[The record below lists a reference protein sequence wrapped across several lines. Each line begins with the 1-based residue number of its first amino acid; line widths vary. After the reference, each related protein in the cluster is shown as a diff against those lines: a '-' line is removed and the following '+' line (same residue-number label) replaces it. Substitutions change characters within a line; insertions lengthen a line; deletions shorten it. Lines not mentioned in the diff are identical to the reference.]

1 MTPDAKPPTVTTR
14 FRPPTP
20 VRNEVIR
27 ASLVDRIDA
36 IDPRFVVIHAPAGYG
51 KSTLAS
57 QWLRILNSRK
67 RCTVW
72 LGLDADDNNPAWFL
86 AHLGE
91 ALAQVINTSGVDIR
105 SVYEEHPDDVERWVL
120 PIFINLIEQQPR
132 KVTVVL
138 DDWHLVDSPRC
149 HGIVEWLCEHAGERL
164 QLVITTRALAGL
176 PLARLRLTGQLCE
189 VSADELRFDSSEL
202 EAFLADQNTLALG
215 GKERNQ
221 LLTATDGWAAGLQ
234 LAVLGMQRNTDVE
247 SFLGNLSNP
256 HSDITS
262 YLTNS
267 VFDELSS
274 ERLNTLLTLSVP
286 DKITTELAH
295 VLLDSVDLPTCGN
308 LDDILY
314 RIAQDNL
321 FLQALDTEADWY
333 RFHHMFLDQ
342 LRRRFARIDN
352 ELLQELRLTAAQWLS
367 DNGHPSDAVSM
378 CLAANNTEAA
388 VAKVREHAMALVEHS
403 RMSTLLALCAK
414 LPPSTYQTDP
424 TIQFSLAWANCLLHR
439 ARDAQTSLDR
449 LANQEL
455 DRPARIE
462 WRVIQACIDMYAD
475 HPLAGRDI
483 EEECFAQAA
492 ELRPWVVSVLANI
505 VAFRHL
511 RAQQPSLALKVQQW
525 ARRFHDETV
534 GPFSVVYGYLFE
546 SLALNAQGHSHD
558 AVETARLALQVA
570 KDRAGDLSHA
580 ARLAG
585 AVMSFLSWPHGS
597 TEQAESLAHACC
609 ELGTEGGVVD
619 FMAAGYS
626 TLARLQCA
634 DSRIEEAKATLD
646 NGIDVA
652 RKLELVR
659 LEALMHAE
667 RAYLRLPQEK
677 SASLYTAS
685 ETCLP
690 VRFDVAVPAVLAQ
703 AVNVFNARPDHKE
716 NSTSSAQG
724 HEKLNAQLQ
733 LMAEHAQRCGNVA
746 ETSLI
751 QAIAGL
757 LAENS
762 DTHDHRPEPHVP
774 VNLRGIDHLLPPI
787 AGTHIDV
794 IETTDEAESHTQS
807 LQMSERETQILQLLA
822 SGKSNRQIA
831 DSAFLGVNTVK
842 WHLKNLYRRLG
853 VSNRDDCVKVA
864 RQRGMVA

>member
-57 QWLRILNSRK
+57 QWLRILNSRE
-67 RCTVW
+67 RFTVW
-72 LGLDADDNNPAWFL
+72 LGLDSDDNNPAWFL

-132 KVTVVL
+132 TVTVVL
-138 DDWHLVDSPRC
+138 DDWHLVDSSRC
-149 HGIVEWLCEHAGERL
+149 HDIVEWLCEHAGERL
-164 QLVITTRALAGL
+164 QLVITTRALTGL
-176 PLARLRLTGQLCE
+176 PLTRLRLTGQLLE

-202 EAFLADQNTLALG
+202 DAFLADQNTLALD

-221 LLTATDGWAAGLQ
+221 LLVATDGWAAGLQ
-234 LAVLGMQRNTDVE
+234 LAVLGMQRNSDVVR
-247 SFLGNLSNP
+247 FLGNLSNP

-267 VFDELSS
+267 VFEELSP
-274 ERLNTLLTLSVP
+274 EQLNTLLILSVP
-286 DKITTELAH
+286 DKITAELAH
-295 VLLDSVDLPTCGN
+295 VLLEAAGLHISENPEE
-308 LDDILY
+308 ILY
-314 RIAQDNL
+314 RIVQANL

-342 LRRRFARIDN
+342 LRQRFAHLDN
-352 ELLQELRLTAAQWLS
+352 ELLQELRLIAAQWFS
-367 DNGHPSDAVSM
+367 DNGHPSEAVTM
-378 CLAANNTEAA
+378 CLAANDTEAA
-388 VAKVREHAMALVEHS
+388 VAKVRQHAMALVEHS
-403 RMSTLLALCAK
+403 RMSTLLALCSK
-414 LPPSTYQTDP
+414 LPSSTYQTDP

-439 ARDAQTSLDR
+439 AHDAQTILDR
-449 LANQEL
+449 LASQEL
-455 DRPARIE
+455 EPPARIE
-462 WRVIQACIDMYAD
+462 CRVIQACIDMYAD
-475 HPLAGRDI
+475 LPLAGRDV
-483 EEECFAQAA
+483 EEECFAQATD
-492 ELRPWVVSVLANI
+492 LRPWVVSVLANI
-505 VAFRHL
+505 VAYRHL
-511 RAQQPSLALKVQQW
+511 RAEQPSLALKVQKW
-525 ARRFHDETV
+525 ARPFHDKTV

-546 SLALNAQGHSHD
+546 SLARNAQGHSHD
-558 AVETARLALQVA
+558 SIETARLALQVA
-570 KDRAGDLSHA
+570 RDRAGNLSHA

-585 AVMSFLSWPHGS
+585 AVLSFVSWPDGS
-597 TEQAESLAHACC
+597 SDQTESLASACC

-626 TLARLQCA
+626 TLARFQHA
-634 DSRIEEAKATLD
+634 DSRSDDAQATLD
-646 NGIDVA
+646 SGIDVA
-652 RKLELVR
+652 RKLKLAR

-667 RAYLRLPQEK
+667 RAYLRLPQEQ
-677 SASLYTAS
+677 SASLYAAT
-685 ETCLP
+685 ETSLP

-716 NSTSSAQG
+716 NSTSDTQD
-724 HEKLNAQLQ
+724 HEKLIEQLQ
-733 LMAEHAQRCGNVA
+733 LMAEHAQCRGNVA
-746 ETSLI
+746 KTSLI
-751 QAIAGL
+751 EAISGV

-762 DTHDHRPEPHVP
+762 NTYDQRSESYVP
-774 VNLRGIDHLLPPI
+774 INLRGTDQLLPPI
-787 AGTHIDV
+787 AGTHIDA
-794 IETTDEAESHTQS
+794 IETTGETASHTKPS
-807 LQMSERETQILQLLA
+807 QMSERETQILQLLA

-831 DSAFLGVNTVK
+831 DSVYLGINTVK

>member
-57 QWLRILNSRK
+57 QWLRILNSRE
-67 RCTVW
+67 RFTVW
-72 LGLDADDNNPAWFL
+72 LGLDSDDNNPAWFL

-132 KVTVVL
+132 TVTVVL
-138 DDWHLVDSPRC
+138 DDWHLVDSSRC
-149 HGIVEWLCEHAGERL
+149 HDIVEWLCEHAGERL
-164 QLVITTRALAGL
+164 QLVITTRALTGL
-176 PLARLRLTGQLCE
+176 PLTRLRLTGQLLE

-202 EAFLADQNTLALG
+202 DAFLADQNTLALD

-221 LLTATDGWAAGLQ
+221 LLVATDGWAAGLQ
-234 LAVLGMQRNTDVE
+234 LAVLGMQRNSDVVR
-247 SFLGNLSNP
+247 FLGNLSNP

-267 VFDELSS
+267 VFEELSP
-274 ERLNTLLTLSVP
+274 EQLNTLLILSVP
-286 DKITTELAH
+286 DKITAELAH
-295 VLLDSVDLPTCGN
+295 VLLEAAGLHISENPEE
-308 LDDILY
+308 ILY
-314 RIAQDNL
+314 RIVQANL

-342 LRRRFARIDN
+342 LRQRFAHLDN
-352 ELLQELRLTAAQWLS
+352 ELLQELRLIAAQWFS
-367 DNGHPSDAVSM
+367 DNGHPSEAVTM
-378 CLAANNTEAA
+378 CLAANDTEAA
-388 VAKVREHAMALVEHS
+388 VAKVRQHAMALVEHS
-403 RMSTLLALCAK
+403 RMSTLLALCSK
-414 LPPSTYQTDP
+414 LPSSTYQTDP

-439 ARDAQTSLDR
+439 AHDAQTILDR
-449 LANQEL
+449 LASQEL
-455 DRPARIE
+455 EPPARIE
-462 WRVIQACIDMYAD
+462 CRVIQACIDMYAD
-475 HPLAGRDI
+475 LPLAGRDV
-483 EEECFAQAA
+483 EEECFAQATD
-492 ELRPWVVSVLANI
+492 LRPWVVSVLANI
-505 VAFRHL
+505 VAYRHL
-511 RAQQPSLALKVQQW
+511 RAEQPSLALKVQKW
-525 ARRFHDETV
+525 ARPFHDKTV

-546 SLALNAQGHSHD
+546 SLARNAQGHSHD
-558 AVETARLALQVA
+558 SIETARLALQVA
-570 KDRAGDLSHA
+570 RDRAGNLSHA

-585 AVMSFLSWPHGS
+585 AVLSFVSWPDGS
-597 TEQAESLAHACC
+597 SDQTESLASACC

-626 TLARLQCA
+626 TLARFQHA
-634 DSRIEEAKATLD
+634 DSRSDDAQATLD
-646 NGIDVA
+646 SGIDVA
-652 RKLELVR
+652 RKLKLAR

-667 RAYLRLPQEK
+667 RAYLRLPQEQ
-677 SASLYTAS
+677 SASLYAAT
-685 ETCLP
+685 ETSLP

-716 NSTSSAQG
+716 NSTSDTQD
-724 HEKLNAQLQ
+724 HEKLIEQLQ
-733 LMAEHAQRCGNVA
+733 LMAEHAQRRGNVA
-746 ETSLI
+746 KTSLI
-751 QAIAGL
+751 EAISGV

-762 DTHDHRPEPHVP
+762 NTYDQRSESYVP
-774 VNLRGIDHLLPPI
+774 INLRGTDQLLPPI
-787 AGTHIDV
+787 AGTHIDA
-794 IETTDEAESHTQS
+794 IETTGETASHTKPS
-807 LQMSERETQILQLLA
+807 QMSERETQILQLLA

-831 DSAFLGVNTVK
+831 DSVYLGINTVK